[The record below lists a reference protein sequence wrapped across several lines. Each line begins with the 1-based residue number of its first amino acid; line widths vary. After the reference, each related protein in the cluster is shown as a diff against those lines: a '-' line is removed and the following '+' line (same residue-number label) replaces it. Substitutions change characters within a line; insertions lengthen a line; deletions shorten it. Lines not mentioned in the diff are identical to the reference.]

1 MTEKIEI
8 KILTAD
14 VVSKITKSQIFAVH
28 NPRSDH
34 DAVVHLCSKYIE
46 SLASLK
52 KELKIGGTE
61 LVLLIQYELDVLLR
75 AILHPSNDLSI
86 SDVIKILSLEVAAT
100 SSTLRTQ
107 FKDELET
114 LLIESS
120 CIVELQGDVLDKSR
134 ITLCQLVMSE
144 GMPPED
150 ATPLLKVAA
159 TSYFALYIMMQEMSK
174 TN

>member
-1 MTEKIEI
+1 MTEQIEI
-8 KILTAD
+8 KVLTTD
-14 VVSKITKSQIFAVH
+14 VVNKIAKGMGFGVSE
-28 NPRSDH
+28 PRPDH
-34 DAVVHLCSKYIE
+34 DAVMHLCSKYVE
-46 SLASLK
+46 SLSDLK

-86 SDVIKILSLEVAAT
+86 SDVIKILSLEAAAT
-100 SSTLRTQ
+100 SSMLRTQ
-107 FKDELET
+107 FREELKS

-134 ITLCQLVMSE
+134 VTLCQLFMSE

-159 TSYFALYIMMQEMSK
+159 ASYFALYMMMQEMYK

>member
-1 MTEKIEI
+1 MTEQIEI
-8 KILTAD
+8 KVLTAD
-14 VVSKITKSQIFAVH
+14 VVNKITKGMGFEMSE
-28 NPRSDH
+28 PRPDH
-34 DAVVHLCSKYIE
+34 DAVMHLCSKYVE
-46 SLASLK
+46 SLADLK

-61 LVLLIQYELDVLLR
+61 LILLIQYELDVLLR

-86 SDVIKILSLEVAAT
+86 SDVINIISLEAAAT
-100 SSTLRTQ
+100 SSTLRSQ
-107 FKDELET
+107 FREELKS

-159 TSYFALYIMMQEMSK
+159 ASYFALHVMMQEMYK